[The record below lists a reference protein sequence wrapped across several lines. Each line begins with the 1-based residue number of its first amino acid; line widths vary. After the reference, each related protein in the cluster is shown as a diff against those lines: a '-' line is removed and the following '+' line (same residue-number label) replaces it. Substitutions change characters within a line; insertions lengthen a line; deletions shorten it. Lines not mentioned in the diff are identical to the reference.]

1 MKKLMI
7 ALSLMLALSVQT
19 FALEVPNQTV
29 VQNLNGRQQ
38 VVKTY
43 TLSPD
48 ADPQELVEEPF
59 TLDGYRYTFAD
70 IIKTENH
77 VDDTVLKTETV
88 TLETEKDD
96 LSQILAQLSPTT
108 DYDDGMYSGKLALD
122 HTSIHTEAAG
132 YETRHSTL
140 RETKVIDQLD
150 RNDMS
155 YVPGTTVKNGCT
167 LSLSNVEWRVTG
179 TELVGETLIPSSYQA
194 VATYSGSTAYRAAT
208 GYVTTAEYT
217 GEVSRTGVES
227 VTYTVTYLGEE
238 AGIFG
243 LGHWDKHIPVVV
255 WLLAGLALLAAV
267 GLVVLVYSRRKAA
280 EYAAYETVSPMEYE
294 ESEERL

>member
-1 MKKLMI
+1 MKRMML
-7 ALSLMLALSVQT
+7 ALSLVLALSVQT
-19 FALEVPNQTV
+19 FAMEVPTQTV

-48 ADPQELVEEPF
+48 TDPQELVEEPF
-59 TLDGYRYTFAD
+59 ILEGYRYTFAD
-70 IIKTENH
+70 ITKTENH
-77 VDDTVLKTETV
+77 VDDTALKAETV
-88 TLETEKDD
+88 TLETEKND
-96 LSQILAQLSPTT
+96 LAEILNQLAPSM
-108 DYDDGMYSGKLALD
+108 DYDDGLYSGRLTLD

-167 LSLSNVEWRVTG
+167 LNLSNVEWRVTG
-179 TELVGETLIPSSYQA
+179 TELVGETLMPSSYQA

-208 GYVTTAEYT
+208 GYITTAEYT

-238 AGIFG
+238 AGLFG
-243 LGHWDKHIPVVV
+243 MDKHIPVIV
-255 WLLAGLALLAAV
+255 WLLAGLALLAII
-267 GLVVLVYSRRKAA
+267 GLVVLAYSRRKAA